1 MKSKRVE
8 GSFAV
13 DLHETFKKNKQ
24 LYPSPALVQWAKG
37 SAKHGNQ
44 HSWKYR
50 YSNASHFIDYDDES
64 VLSYLALLYG
74 DMLGKRYKLEK
85 RPEPV

>member
-1 MKSKRVE
+1 LKSKRVE

-13 DLHETFKKNKQ
+13 DLHETLKKNKQ
-24 LYPSPALVQWAKG
+24 LYPSPALILWAKG
-37 SAKHGNQ
+37 STTPGNQ
-44 HSWKYR
+44 LSWRYR

-85 RPEPV
+85 RPDPV